1 MRTKKVNRYWCDY
14 CNKAGL
20 QSRSMAIH
28 EKHCTMNPARACR
41 VCHLL
46 EGSDGDTDEK
56 QPLAELIKMLP
67 DSGPYH
73 SAIQLGAYDPE
84 YEAHNALA
92 YALTAVFPAFRIAA
106 GNCPACM
113 MAALRLAKIPVPM
126 AELFDFKAEMQ
137 SIFSDM
143 NDARNAEGFC

>member
-1 MRTKKVNRYWCDY
+1 MRTKKVNRYWCDH

-20 QSRSMAIH
+20 QSRAMAIH
-28 EKHCTMNPARACR
+28 EKHCTLNPERACR

-46 EGSDGDTDEK
+46 EGSDGDTEEK

-67 DSGPYH
+67 DSEPYH
-73 SAIQLGAYDPE
+73 ATKPDECGSADS
-84 YEAHNALA
+84 AHKNLLD
-92 YALTAVFPAFRIAA
+92 ALTAIFPAFRIAA

-126 AELFDFKAEMQ
+126 AGLFDFKAEMI

-143 NDARNAEGFC
+143 NDARNSEGFY